1 VNPQIFREYD
11 IRGVVGGDFDAADVE
26 RIGLAFG
33 TFVRQRGGRRLAVGR
48 DHRLSSESFCTALT
62 KGLQATGCDIV
73 DIGLV
78 PTPLLYFALF
88 HLNTD
93 GGCMITA
100 SHNPAEYNGI
110 KLCFGRGALYGDEIQ
125 QIRQLAEQGPFA
137 EGTSQRTKAEVISP
151 YMAYIT
157 DRIRLRRPLSVV
169 VDGGN
174 GTSGLVIQD
183 LLRRLG
189 CEVHELFCEVD
200 GTFPNHHPDPTVPE
214 NLNDI
219 IRQVQAHK
227 ADVGLAYDGDS
238 DRLGVIDERGEI
250 IWGDR
255 LLVLFAREILRR
267 QPGAKVIFDVKCSQV
282 LVDDIR
288 RHGGRP
294 IMWRTGHSL
303 IKKKLY
309 EEQAALAG
317 EMSGHLFF
325 ADGYFGYDDALYAS
339 CRLLQILDRAKVPL
353 SALLGDLPVTYSTPE
368 IRVSCADE
376 DKFRVVEQ
384 LKTTFQQ
391 ESQVREVITIDGAR
405 LIFPDGWGLVRASNT
420 QPALVLRFEATTS
433 ERLEA
438 IQTFVMEKL
447 RDCPSVKLEAK
458 LGHS

>member
-1 VNPQIFREYD
+1 MNPQIFREYD
-11 IRGVVGGDFDAADVE
+11 IRGVVGRDFDAVDVE

-33 TFVRQRGGRRLAVGR
+33 TYVRQRGGKRLAVGR
-48 DHRLSSESFCTALT
+48 DHRLSSESFSVALAT
-62 KGLQATGCDIV
+62 GLQATGCDLV

-78 PTPLLYFALF
+78 PTPVLYFSIV

-110 KLCFGRGALYGDEIQ
+110 KLCFGRGALYGEEIQ
-125 QIRQLAEQGPFA
+125 HIGHLAVHGPFT
-137 EGTSQRTKAEVISP
+137 EGTSQRTEAEVMAP

-157 DRIRLRRPLSVV
+157 DQIQLRRPLRVV
-169 VDGGN
+169 VDAGN
-174 GTSGLVIQD
+174 GTSGLIIQD

-189 CEVHELFCEVD
+189 CDVYPLFCEVD

-214 NLNDI
+214 NLTDLIREVKARQADI
-219 IRQVQAHK
+219 
-227 ADVGLAYDGDS
+227 GLAYDGDS

-255 LLVLFAREILRR
+255 LLVLFAREILSRH
-267 QPGAKVIFDVKCSQV
+267 PGAKVIFDVKCSQV

-288 RHGGRP
+288 QHGGRP
-294 IMWRTGHSL
+294 IMWMTGHSL

-325 ADGYFGYDDALYAS
+325 ADGYFGYDDAIYAS
-339 CRLLQILDRAKVPL
+339 CRLLQILDRAHAPL
-353 SALLGDLPVTYSTPE
+353 SALLADLAVTYSTPE

-376 DKFRVVEQ
+376 DKFGVVERV
-384 LKTTFQQ
+384 KAEFQR
-391 ESQVREVITIDGAR
+391 EGQVREVVTIDGAR
-405 LIFPDGWGLVRASNT
+405 IIFADGWGLVRASNT
-420 QPALVLRFEATTS
+420 QPALVLRFEATTA

-438 IQTFVMEKL
+438 IQAFVVEQL
-447 RDCPSVKLEAK
+447 RRFPSVKLADTPA
-458 LGHS
+458 H

>member
-11 IRGVVGGDFDAADVE
+11 IRGVVGHDFDAADVE

-73 DIGLV
+73 DVGLV

-110 KLCFGRGALYGDEIQ
+110 KLCFGRGALHGDEIQ

-137 EGTSQRTKAEVISP
+137 EGTSQRTTAEVTSP

-157 DRIRLRRPLSVV
+157 NQIQLSRPLSVV
-169 VDGGN
+169 VDAGN

-214 NLNDI
+214 NLADI

-255 LLVLFAREILRR
+255 LLVLFAREILSR

-282 LVDDIR
+282 LGDDVR

-294 IMWRTGHSL
+294 IMWMTGHSL

-339 CRLLQILDRAKVPL
+339 CRLLQILDRTKASL

-368 IRVSCADE
+368 IRVTCADE
-376 DKFRVVEQ
+376 DKFQVVEQ
-384 LKTTFQQ
+384 LKTRFQPGG
-391 ESQVREVITIDGAR
+391 QVREVITIDGAR

-438 IQTFVMEKL
+438 IQAFVMEKL
-447 RDCPSVKLEAK
+447 RDFPSIKLADTPA
-458 LGHS
+458 H

>member
-1 VNPQIFREYD
+1 MNPQIFREYD
-11 IRGVVGGDFDAADVE
+11 IRGVVGRDFDAADVE

-33 TFVRQRGGRRLAVGR
+33 TYVRQQGGKRLTVGR
-48 DHRLSSESFCTALT
+48 DHRLSSESFCQALS

-78 PTPLLYFALF
+78 PTPVLYFSIF

-110 KLCFGRGALYGDEIQ
+110 KLCLGHAALHGEEIQ
-125 QIRQLAEQGPFA
+125 HIGRLAAHGPFA
-137 EGTSQRTKAEVISP
+137 VGTAQRSEAEVMAS

-157 DRIRLRRPLSVV
+157 NQIQLRRPLRVV
-169 VDGGN
+169 VDAGN
-174 GTSGLVIQD
+174 GTSGLIIQA

-189 CEVHELFCEVD
+189 CEVYELFCEVD

-214 NLNDI
+214 NLSDL
-219 IRQVQAHK
+219 IREVTARQ

-255 LLVLFAREILRR
+255 LLVLFTREILSR

-288 RHGGRP
+288 QHGGQP
-294 IMWRTGHSL
+294 IMWMTGHSL

-339 CRLLQILDRAKVPL
+339 CRLLQILDRANAPL
-353 SALLGDLPVTYSTPE
+353 STLLDDLAVTYSTPE
-368 IRVSCADE
+368 IRVTCADE
-376 DKFRVVEQ
+376 DKFAVVTQ
-384 LKTTFQQ
+384 LKRSFQQ
-391 ESQVREVITIDGAR
+391 EAHVREVVTIDGAR
-405 LIFPDGWGLVRASNT
+405 VIFDDGWGLVRASNT
-420 QPALVLRFEATTS
+420 QPALVLRFEAS
-433 ERLEA
+433 SAERLQA
-438 IQTFVMEKL
+438 IQSFVVQKL
-447 RDCPSVKLEAK
+447 RGFPSVKLDEIPT
-458 LGHS
+458 H

>member
-1 VNPQIFREYD
+1 MNPQIFREYD
-11 IRGVVGGDFDAADVE
+11 IRGVVGRDFDAADVE

-33 TFVRQRGGRRLAVGR
+33 TYVCQQGGKRLAVGR
-48 DHRLSSESFCTALT
+48 DHRLSSESFCAALT

-78 PTPLLYFALF
+78 PTPLLYFSIF

-110 KLCFGRGALYGDEIQ
+110 KLCSGPGALYGDEIQ
-125 QIRQLAEQGPFA
+125 RIRQLAEQGPFT
-137 EGTSQRTKAEVISP
+137 EGTSQRTEAEVISP

-157 DRIRLRRPLSVV
+157 NQIQLHRPPRVV
-169 VDGGN
+169 VDAGN

-189 CEVHELFCEVD
+189 CEVYELFCEVD

-214 NLNDI
+214 NLIDI
-219 IRQVQAHK
+219 IREVKGRK

-255 LLVLFAREILRR
+255 LLVLFAREILSRR
-267 QPGAKVIFDVKCSQV
+267 PGAKVIFDVKCSQV
-282 LVDDIR
+282 LVDEIR

-294 IMWRTGHSL
+294 IMWMTGHSL

-325 ADGYFGYDDALYAS
+325 ADGYFGYDDAIYAS
-339 CRLLQILDRAKVPL
+339 CRLLQILDRAKAPL
-353 SALLGDLPVTYSTPE
+353 SALLRDLPITYSTPE
-368 IRVSCADE
+368 IRVACADE
-376 DKFRVVEQ
+376 DKFGVVEQ
-384 LKTTFQQ
+384 LKTRFQQ
-391 ESQVREVITIDGAR
+391 GDQVREVITIDGAR
-405 LIFPDGWGLVRASNT
+405 IIFPDGWGLVRASNT
-420 QPALVLRFEATTS
+420 QPALVLRFEATTA

-438 IQTFVMEKL
+438 IQTFVVEKL
-447 RDCPSVKLEAK
+447 RVFPSVKLADK
-458 LGHS
+458 PAH

>member
-1 VNPQIFREYD
+1 MNPQIFREYD
-11 IRGVVGGDFDAADVE
+11 IRGIVGRDFDAADVE

-33 TFVRQRGGRRLAVGR
+33 TYVRQRGGKRLAVGR
-48 DHRLSSESFCTALT
+48 DHRLSSESFRAALS

-73 DIGLV
+73 DVGLV
-78 PTPLLYFALF
+78 PTPLLYFSLF

-110 KLCFGRGALYGDEIQ
+110 KLCFGQGALHGDEIQ
-125 QIRQLAEQGPFA
+125 RIGRLAEHGPFT
-137 EGTSQRTKAEVISP
+137 EGVSQRTEAEVRSP

-157 DRIRLRRPLSVV
+157 NQIQLRRPLRVV
-169 VDGGN
+169 VDAGN
-174 GTSGLVIQD
+174 GTSGLVIQE

-189 CEVHELFCEVD
+189 CEVYELFCDVD

-214 NLNDI
+214 NLTDI
-219 IRQVQAHK
+219 IREVKVRQ

-255 LLVLFAREILRR
+255 LLVLFAREILSRR
-267 QPGAKVIFDVKCSQV
+267 PDAKVIFDVKCSQV

-288 RHGGRP
+288 QHGGRP
-294 IMWRTGHSL
+294 IMWMTGHSL

-339 CRLLQILDRAKVPL
+339 CRLLQILDRTNAPL
-353 SALLGDLPVTYSTPE
+353 SSLLADLAVTYSTPE
-368 IRVSCADE
+368 IRVTCADE
-376 DKFRVVEQ
+376 DKFLVVEQ
-384 LKTTFQQ
+384 LKTRFQQ
-391 ESQVREVITIDGAR
+391 GDQVREVITIDGAR
-405 LIFPDGWGLVRASNT
+405 LVFSDGWGLVRASNT
-420 QPALVLRFEATTS
+420 QPALVLRFEATTA

-438 IQTFVMEKL
+438 IQTFVMEHL
-447 RDCPSVKLEAK
+447 RDFPSVKLADTPA
-458 LGHS
+458 H

>member
-1 VNPQIFREYD
+1 MNPQIFREYD
-11 IRGVVGGDFDAADVE
+11 IRGIVGRDFDASDME
-26 RIGLAFG
+26 HIGLAFG
-33 TFVRQRGGRRLAVGR
+33 TYVRQRGGKRLAVGR
-48 DHRLSSESFCTALT
+48 DHRLSSESLCAALS
-62 KGLQATGCDIV
+62 KGLRATGCDIV
-73 DIGLV
+73 DVGLV
-78 PTPLLYFALF
+78 PTPLLYFSLF

-100 SHNPAEYNGI
+100 SHNPADYNGI
-110 KLCFGRGALYGDEIQ
+110 KLCFGRGALHGDEIQ
-125 QIRQLAEQGPFA
+125 QIGRLAKHGPFT
-137 EGTSQRTKAEVISP
+137 EGSSERTEAEVRSP

-157 DRIRLRRPLSVV
+157 NQIQLHRPLRVV
-169 VDGGN
+169 VDAGN

-183 LLRRLG
+183 LLRQLG
-189 CEVHELFCEVD
+189 CEVYELFCEVD

-214 NLNDI
+214 NLAAI
-219 IRQVQAHK
+219 IREVQVRQ

-255 LLVLFAREILRR
+255 LLVLFAREVLSR

-288 RHGGRP
+288 RHGGKP
-294 IMWRTGHSL
+294 IMWMTGHSL

-339 CRLLQILDRAKVPL
+339 CRLLQILDRAKAPL
-353 SALLGDLPVTYSTPE
+353 SSLLADLAVTYSTPE
-368 IRVSCADE
+368 IRVTCADE
-376 DKFRVVEQ
+376 DKFMVVEQ
-384 LKTTFQQ
+384 LKTRFQQ
-391 ESQVREVITIDGAR
+391 VGQVREVITIDGAR
-405 LIFPDGWGLVRASNT
+405 IVLPDGWGLVRASNT
-420 QPALVLRFEATTS
+420 QPALVLRFEATTA

-438 IQTFVMEKL
+438 IQTFVTEHL
-447 RDCPSVKLEAK
+447 RDFPSVKLADTPA
-458 LGHS
+458 H

>member
-11 IRGVVGGDFDAADVE
+11 IRGVVGRDFDAADVE

-33 TFVRQRGGRRLAVGR
+33 TFVRQRGGRRLALGR

-62 KGLQATGCDIV
+62 KGLQATGCDII

-110 KLCFGRGALYGDEIQ
+110 KLCSGRGALYGDEIQ

-137 EGTSQRTKAEVISP
+137 EGTSQRTTAEVRSP

-157 DRIRLRRPLSVV
+157 NQIQLRRPLKVV
-169 VDGGN
+169 VDAGN

-214 NLNDI
+214 NLTDI

-255 LLVLFAREILRR
+255 LLVLFAREILSR

-282 LVDDIR
+282 LGDDVR

-294 IMWRTGHSL
+294 IMWMTGHSL

-339 CRLLQILDRAKVPL
+339 CRLLQILDRTKASL

-368 IRVSCADE
+368 IRVACADE
-376 DKFRVVEQ
+376 DKFQVVEQ
-384 LKTTFQQ
+384 LKTRFQPGG
-391 ESQVREVITIDGAR
+391 QVREVITIDGAR

-438 IQTFVMEKL
+438 IQAFVMEQL
-447 RDCPSVKLEAK
+447 RDFPSIKLADK
-458 LGHS
+458 SAH

>member
-1 VNPQIFREYD
+1 MNPQIFREYD
-11 IRGVVGGDFDAADVE
+11 IRGIVGRDFDVADVE

-33 TFVRQRGGRRLAVGR
+33 TYVRQRGGKRLAVGR
-48 DHRLSSESFCTALT
+48 DHRLSSESFCMALT

-78 PTPLLYFALF
+78 PTPVLYFSLF

-110 KLCFGRGALYGDEIQ
+110 KLCMGQAALHGEEIQ
-125 QIRQLAEQGPFA
+125 HIGRLAAHGPFA
-137 EGTSQRTKAEVISP
+137 AGTSQRIEAEVIAP

-157 DRIRLRRPLSVV
+157 NQIQLRRPLRVV
-169 VDGGN
+169 VDAGN
-174 GTSGLVIQD
+174 GTSGLIIQD

-189 CEVHELFCEVD
+189 CEVYELFCEVD

-214 NLNDI
+214 NLVDI
-219 IRQVQAHK
+219 IREVKARQ

-255 LLVLFAREILRR
+255 LLVLFAREILSR
-267 QPGAKVIFDVKCSQV
+267 QLGAKVIFDVKCSQV
-282 LVDDIR
+282 LIDDIR
-288 RHGGRP
+288 QHGGKP
-294 IMWRTGHSL
+294 IMWLTGHSL
-303 IKKKLY
+303 IKQKLY

-339 CRLLQILDRAKVPL
+339 CRLLQILDRANVPL
-353 SALLGDLPVTYSTPE
+353 STLLDDLAVTYSTPE
-368 IRVSCADE
+368 IRVACADE
-376 DKFRVVEQ
+376 DKFGVVAQ
-384 LKTTFQQ
+384 LKVTFQK
-391 ESQVREVITIDGAR
+391 EDQVREVITIDGAR
-405 LIFPDGWGLVRASNT
+405 IIFADGWGLVRASNT
-420 QPALVLRFEATTS
+420 QPALVLRFEATTAK
-433 ERLEA
+433 RLEA
-438 IQTFVMEKL
+438 IQTFVVEKL
-447 RDCPSVKLEAK
+447 RGFPSIKIDETPT
-458 LGHS
+458 H